1 MSTTNQPKSKPT
13 QGVVPDQRLRLTVD
27 VPPAVLAL
35 LDHYCECS
43 GLSRAAVLLGLL
55 VERLPALNAQAKDLK
70 SRAKEVIQ
78 TAKNTRQ

>member
-1 MSTTNQPKSKPT
+1 MSTTNPPKPKPAT
-13 QGVVPDQRLRLTVD
+13 VAVPDQRLRLTVD

-55 VERLPALNAQAKDLK
+55 VERLPALNAQAKELK
-70 SRAKEVIQ
+70 SRAREVSQ
-78 TAKNTRQ
+78 PAKK